1 MTATKYTFDTV
12 FTNGATDDAAEAA
25 RARKWRI
32 FSEADFEQLCAQARA
47 EGTSSGEVRAQ
58 EAIALATKEAGNA
71 VKAALALI
79 ERERRKVLEENS
91 RIAFAVATKLA
102 NTALEQFPH
111 LEVEAALREALHQAI
126 GEPRLVLKTSP
137 QVAERLAVRAGEIAH
152 EEGFD
157 GRVQVSPDPA
167 LVRADCC
174 IEWRGGGAERASA
187 ALESAL
193 EELIARH
200 FRDGEDRG
208 AGHGE

>member
-1 MTATKYTFDTV
+1 MTATKYMFDTA
-12 FTNGATDDAAEAA
+12 FADDGAAEAA
-25 RARKWRI
+25 RARKRRT
-32 FSEADFEQLCAQARA
+32 FTEAEVEQLCAQARA
-47 EGTSSGEVRAQ
+47 EGMTAGEVRAQ

-71 VKAALALI
+71 IKGALALI
-79 ERERRKVLEENS
+79 ERERRKLLEENS
-91 RIAFAVATKLA
+91 KLALALATKLA
-102 NTALEQFPH
+102 HRALDLFPH
-111 LEVEAALREALHQAI
+111 LEVEAAMREAVHQAI
-126 GEPRLVLKTSP
+126 GEPRLVLRTSP
-137 QVAERLAVRAGEIAH
+137 PVAEKLATRAGEIAH

-167 LVRADCC
+167 LVRADCR